1 VGHIEGPEADIQPSP
16 NLSVALIANGDM
28 SIRTIL
34 SEAAGL
40 AGLTPLVVTDGR
52 EAAKLLTGLRPAVAI
67 LAVQMPALSGIEVC
81 WWMRRQSHL
90 SNVPVILVSAIT
102 SQSEIDAG
110 ILAGA
115 DHYMPSPF
123 TSAHIRAVI
132 ARHL

>member
-1 VGHIEGPEADIQPSP
+1 MGHIEGPEAGTQHSP
-16 NLSVALIANGDM
+16 NLPVAVIANGDK

-34 SEAAGL
+34 SDAARL
-40 AGLTPLVVTDGR
+40 AGLTPMVVTDGR

-67 LAVQMPALSGIEVC
+67 LAVEMPALSGIEIC

-90 SNVPVILVSAIT
+90 AKVPVILVSALT

-115 DHYMPSPF
+115 DHYMPGPF